1 MHLPGDPRALGGCG
15 DPGLLF
21 PLAFQL
27 VGTVG
32 QILGEAG
39 VNIAGMQ
46 VSRDAK
52 GGQALV
58 ALSVDSAVPADV
70 LEAIRASIAAES
82 VRGVDLTA

>member
-1 MHLPGDPRALGGCG
+1 M
-15 DPGLLF
+15 
-21 PLAFQL
+21 

-46 VSRDAK
+46 VSRDEK
-52 GGQALV
+52 GGKALV
-58 ALSVDSAVPADV
+58 ALSVDSAIPADV
-70 LEAIRASIAAES
+70 LEAIRTSISAES